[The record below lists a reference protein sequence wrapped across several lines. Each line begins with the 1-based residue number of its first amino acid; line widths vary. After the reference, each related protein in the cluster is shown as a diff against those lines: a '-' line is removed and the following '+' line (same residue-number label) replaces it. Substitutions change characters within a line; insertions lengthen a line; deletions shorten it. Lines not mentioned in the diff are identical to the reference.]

1 MPPGTGTIS
10 KPDFLLRVL
19 LGDSGVG
26 GIVSTGIGDV
36 GGFVL
41 VEGGVAGLAGFGL
54 VGFIGVGFGFFAG
67 GIDTLGARGGGVVV

>member
-19 LGDSGVG
+19 LEDSGVG

-36 GGFVL
+36 GGFVF
-41 VEGGVAGLAGFGL
+41 VAGGVVGFGLAGL
-54 VGFIGVGFGFFAG
+54 VGVGLGFFAG
-67 GIDTLGARGGGVVV
+67 GVVTLGAKGGGVVV